1 MRVWIDPLTP
11 KQALFFTPLREVLL
25 KEGHQ
30 VLVTTRAYRE
40 AEQTLQLKK
49 VKYVV
54 AGRHGGGTKLGKL
67 IATGERIVELAK
79 IVAGWKPDV
88 AVSFTSPEA
97 ARVAFGLGVPHI
109 AVNDSPHSWMVAK
122 LAVPLSRFVCSP
134 WIIPRQVWLDLGARR
149 DGVVLYKALDPAAW
163 LKRFTPDERAF
174 DNLGL
179 DRDRPLIVFRTEEA
193 FAAYLMGKASD
204 RAPVVG
210 PVISDIL
217 AMKLDAQIVVSTR
230 YGKQAPVLRKK
241 FGRKIVVLDRIVDA
255 TSLLKDASFFIGSGG
270 TMTVESILLGTP
282 AVSCFPGPKPLYIQ
296 YLEKKGLVE
305 TLHSPKSIAFRA
317 REALV
322 HPEKLESQRRRGR
335 ALLKWMED
343 PVKRI
348 SKVVMEAAN

>member
-1 MRVWIDPLTP
+1 VRVWIDPLTP

-25 KEGHQ
+25 KEGNE

-40 AEQTLQLKK
+40 AEQTLQMKK

-79 IVAGWKPDV
+79 IVARWKPDV

-97 ARVAFGLGVPHI
+97 ARVAFGLGIPHV

-134 WIIPRQVWLDLGARR
+134 WIIPRPVWLELGARH
-149 DGVVLYKALDPAAW
+149 DGVVFYKALDPAAW
-163 LKRFTPDERAF
+163 LKRFTPDEKVF
-174 DNLGL
+174 DSLGL
-179 DRDRPLIVFRTEEA
+179 DRDRPLIMIRTEEA
-193 FAAYLMGKASD
+193 FAAYLIGRASD
-204 RAPVVG
+204 SAPVVG

-217 AMKLDAQIVVSTR
+217 EMKLDVQIVVSTR
-230 YGKQAPVLRKK
+230 YGRQAPVLRKS
-241 FGRKIVVLDRIVDA
+241 FGRKIVVLDTIVDA
-255 TSLLKDASFFIGSGG
+255 TSLLKQASFFIGSGG
-270 TMTVESILLGTP
+270 TMTVESVLLGTP
-282 AVSCFPGPKPLYIQ
+282 AVSCFPGPRPLYIQ
-296 YLEKKGLVE
+296 YLENKRLVE
-305 TLHSPKSIAFRA
+305 TLHSPKSIASRA

-322 HPEKLESQRRRGR
+322 HPERFESQRSRGR

-348 SKVVMEAAN
+348 SKVVREGC